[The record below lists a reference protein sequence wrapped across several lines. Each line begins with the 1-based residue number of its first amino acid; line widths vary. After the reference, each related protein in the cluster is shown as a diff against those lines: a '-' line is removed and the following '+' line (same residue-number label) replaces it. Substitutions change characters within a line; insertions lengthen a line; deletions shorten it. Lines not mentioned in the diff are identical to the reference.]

1 MQQIASD
8 FVTQKRISTAMYGSL
23 VACYLDLFSM
33 YSRTNVSIYMY
44 TCTQTLFQIWIDM
57 GPDVQ
62 LPHGVAQPRQNSSK
76 FFLHNI
82 LRLPLSTQE
91 WSERL
96 CEWDVQQIL
105 PGHFAGPVG
114 ADPGWKMLR
123 MEVAEGGLKKT
134 QRQFNWQQTGRF

>member
-1 MQQIASD
+1 
-8 FVTQKRISTAMYGSL
+8 
-23 VACYLDLFSM
+23 M
-33 YSRTNVSIYMY
+33 YSRTNVPNYMY
-44 TCTQTLFQIWIDM
+44 ICTQTLFQIWIDM

-76 FFLHNI
+76 FLTSYTKHPPI
-82 LRLPLSTQE
+82 ASPLSTQE

-134 QRQFNWQQTGRF
+134 RRQFNWQQTGRF